1 MRPLQRL
8 IFVALFACGCWQ
20 KAEARGSAAG
30 SASASPKPIAVP
42 SAAPAPPAPD
52 APSVFTR
59 LSPLKITNA
68 NSHET
73 RSIRLY
79 DAQGRIDE
87 AAAKELD
94 QLLCDARDKDH
105 VETRTIDRRTLQLF
119 FRAAYH
125 FNAVEAEVISAY
137 RKPGRHREG
146 LHAEGRAIDFK
157 LAGVKAADL
166 ASYLRKQP
174 RVGVGVYTHPKTQYV
189 HLDVRDMSFHWL
201 DASPPRRRW
210 REKSLGR
217 IPPEHDAAYTPS
229 GDWPEGT
236 TPPSP

>member
-1 MRPLQRL
+1 VPN
-8 IFVALFACGCWQ
+8 
-20 KAEARGSAAG
+20 G
-30 SASASPKPIAVP
+30 SASSKPLAVASVK
-42 SAAPAPPAPD
+42 PPAPEPPPV

-59 LSPLKITNA
+59 LLPLKITNA

-79 DAQGRIDE
+79 DASGRVDE

-94 QLLCDARDKDH
+94 RLLCDARDKDH
-105 VETRTIDRRTLQLF
+105 VETSTIDRRTLQLF

-125 FNAVEAEVISAY
+125 FNALEAEVISAY

-146 LHAEGRAIDFK
+146 LHAQGRAIDFK
-157 LAGVKAADL
+157 LAGVKAAEL

-189 HLDVRDMSFHWL
+189 HLDVRELSFHWL
-201 DASPPRRRW
+201 DGSPPRRRW
-210 REKSLGR
+210 REQSLGR
-217 IPPEHDAAYTPS
+217 IPAEHDAAYTRDS
-229 GDWPEGT
+229 DWPEGT